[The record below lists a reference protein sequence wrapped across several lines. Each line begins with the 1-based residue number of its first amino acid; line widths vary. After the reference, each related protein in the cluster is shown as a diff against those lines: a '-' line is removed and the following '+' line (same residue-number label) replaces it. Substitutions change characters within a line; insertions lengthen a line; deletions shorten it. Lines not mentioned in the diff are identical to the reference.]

1 MTKIC
6 LYSIISKIRKT
17 FFHFNRRERQAMRIR
32 LKDVAELAGVQPSTV
47 SLVLNKHPKSQTF
60 TSAVRQRIFDAA
72 EKLGYRPNAAARA
85 LVTSRTYNIGFIVPE
100 YAAQRWSNPFYAE
113 FLNGI
118 DDTCS
123 KHNYSLMVHCCN
135 PEKTVDF
142 VFPRSV
148 TERSID
154 GLIISNAISDSM
166 LKLFEQLKVPCVRVG
181 FTGKND
187 GSTLP
192 VFGPDMLRGRIL
204 ALEYLVRLGHRDV
217 IFLNSGSQHTRN
229 IAGQLEEH
237 VRQSSLADRI
247 KIHSVFT
254 PDGKCDASAAS
265 IFFSNYFN
273 FPEKMRPSAVITN
286 PQTCLGILKEMEKY
300 GMRCPHDLSL
310 ISNYN
315 YEAFDFISPGITSLK
330 YDNSV
335 IGAYAAER
343 LLEIIDSNAVKNI
356 SKPEFPVT
364 LEIRQSCAQY
374 VKTKRGLHER
384 T

>member
-1 MTKIC
+1 
-6 LYSIISKIRKT
+6 
-17 FFHFNRRERQAMRIR
+17 MRVQ

-47 SLVLNKHPKSQTF
+47 SLVLNRRPKSETF
-60 TSAVRQRIFDAA
+60 TPAARQRVWDAA

-113 FLNGI
+113 LLNGI

-135 PEKTVDF
+135 PEKTVNF
-142 VFPRSV
+142 VFPRGV

-154 GLIISNAISDSM
+154 GLIISNAISDGM
-166 LKLFEQLKVPCVRVG
+166 LKLFEQLNVPCVRVG
-181 FTGKND
+181 FTGKAD

-204 ALEYLVRLGHRDV
+204 ALEYLVRLGHREV
-217 IFLNSGSQHTRN
+217 MFLNSGGQYTRN
-229 IAGQLEEH
+229 ITEQFEDH
-237 VRQSSLADRI
+237 VRQSSLAGRI

-254 PDGKCDASAAS
+254 SDGKCDASAAS

-273 FPEKMRPSAVITN
+273 FPEKQRPSAVITN
-286 PQTCLGILKEMEKY
+286 PQTCLGILKEMAKY
-300 GMRCPHDLSL
+300 GMSCPKDLSM

-315 YEAFDFISPGITSLK
+315 YEIFDFLSPGITSLK
-330 YDNSV
+330 YDNAAT
-335 IGAYAAER
+335 GAYATER
-343 LLEIIDSNAVKNI
+343 LIEIINSKTVKNI
-356 SKPEFPVT
+356 SQPEFPVT
-364 LEIRQSCAQY
+364 LEVRQSC
-374 VKTKRGLHER
+374 TKCNHDR
-384 T
+384 